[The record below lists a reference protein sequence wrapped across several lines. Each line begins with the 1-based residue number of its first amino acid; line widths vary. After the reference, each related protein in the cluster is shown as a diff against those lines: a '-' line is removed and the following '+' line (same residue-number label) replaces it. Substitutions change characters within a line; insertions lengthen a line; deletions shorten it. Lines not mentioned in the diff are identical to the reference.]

1 MRCVNYA
8 ICHNRQNSAQRKICW
23 VKYRMCG
30 DCGAIYHPEAYEPFY
45 VKKTLTRIRN
55 IGKRND
61 ELRRML
67 Q

>member
-1 MRCVNYA
+1 
-8 ICHNRQNSAQRKICW
+8 
-23 VKYRMCG
+23 MCG
-30 DCGAIYHPEAYEPFY
+30 DCGAMYHPEAYDPHY